1 MLWIIKWIGTIL
13 LWTGWTEDGDDGDT
27 HSGSQVHRTA
37 IVADEE
43 RAAFE
48 LSRQLSKT
56 GFACDTFDAALRH
69 IESLQQVCIQRRVVR
84 PANQEYLG
92 IQLLHQPS
100 CQFPVAIQRPAFGR
114 QFHAWIAAAARQQ
127 CYL

>member
-1 MLWIIKWIGTIL
+1 M
-13 LWTGWTEDGDDGDT
+13 EDTDRVRAFLQHDYG
-27 HSGSQVHRTA
+27 VHPGQIEWKMGGLEQPGR
-37 IVADEE
+37 EE

-69 IESLQQVCIQRRVVR
+69 IESFQQLCIQRRVVR

-127 CYL
+127 CYLHVRRA